1 MAIVAGREPAGSIL
15 PGDAELINRYGV
27 SRTVLREALKTLGA
41 KGLVKPKARIGT
53 RVQERS
59 EWNLFDS
66 DVLIWHEQ
74 SGFGPDFLRSLG
86 EIRTALEPEAS
97 VLAAKRRTAGD
108 IKVMR
113 DWVRKMGEPGITA
126 DEFAHADLGLH
137 LAISAAAGNP
147 FFLSIATLIEVAL
160 VSMLTISSPV
170 DQPARLVQSVVRHR
184 AIVDAIEQ
192 GDADAARRAM
202 LVVINEGID
211 HALVEPPAPP
221 RSG

>member
-1 MAIVAGREPAGSIL
+1 MAIVAGREPAGSML

-66 DVLIWHEQ
+66 DVLIWHAR
-74 SGFGPDFLRSLG
+74 SGFGPEFLRSLG
-86 EIRTALEPEAS
+86 EIRIALEPEAS
-97 VLAAKRRTAGD
+97 ALAARRRTAD
-108 IKVMR
+108 DVKAMR
-113 DWVRKMGEPGITA
+113 EWVRKMGEPGITA
-126 DEFAHADLGLH
+126 DGFAKADLGLH

-160 VSMLTISSPV
+160 VAMLTISSPV
-170 DQPARLVQSVVRHR
+170 EDPQRLVTSVERHG
-184 AIVDAIEQ
+184 AVVDAIERR
-192 GDADAARRAM
+192 DAQAARRAM
-202 LVVINEGID
+202 LVVINEGIGNTLAES
-211 HALVEPPAPP
+211 H
-221 RSG
+221 